1 MKRLFDLFFA
11 VLLIILLSPILL
23 LLALLIRFK
32 LGSPIL
38 FQQVRPGQNAV
49 PFKLYKFRSMLDTRD
64 AEGHLLPDDQRM
76 TKFGQ
81 LLRSSSL
88 DELPELLN
96 IIKGEMSFVGPRPL
110 LMEYIPLYSE
120 RQARRHET
128 LPGITGW
135 AQVNGRNAVDWDCRL
150 EMDVWYVEN
159 RSFLLDFKILLRTL
173 FAVLS
178 RKGISEDGHV
188 TMSKFKGSEE

>member
-32 LGSPIL
+32 LGSPVL

-159 RSFLLDFKILLRTL
+159 RSFLLDIQILLRTL

-188 TMSKFKGSEE
+188 TMSKFKGSKE